1 LEYVEKISNF
11 CFPFYYLFA
20 GTFRKKRKNEP
31 AMIRF
36 LNCLD
41 EMISFNVENLHHPV
55 WFEFERLI
63 KDCFH
68 L

>member
-1 LEYVEKISNF
+1 
-11 CFPFYYLFA
+11 
-20 GTFRKKRKNEP
+20 
-31 AMIRF
+31 MIRF